1 MKPDRAMDHQAR
13 RMMSAAMYRKLRGV
27 VAGWE
32 REERLKSSAAGVSGF
47 LLLALAGV
55 ALAAY
60 AVSPAWTL
68 PVIVYGTVLWLV
80 VLIGL
85 TVELVLP
92 ERRARLDR

>member
-1 MKPDRAMDHQAR
+1 MKPDRSLDRQAR
-13 RMMSAAMYRKLRGV
+13 RMMSAAMYWKLRGV

-32 REERLKSSAAGVSGF
+32 REERRKSSAAGVAGF
-47 LLLALAGV
+47 LLLALGGAALV
-55 ALAAY
+55 AT

-68 PVIVYGTVLWLV
+68 PVIAYGTVLWLV
-80 VLIGL
+80 VLVGL